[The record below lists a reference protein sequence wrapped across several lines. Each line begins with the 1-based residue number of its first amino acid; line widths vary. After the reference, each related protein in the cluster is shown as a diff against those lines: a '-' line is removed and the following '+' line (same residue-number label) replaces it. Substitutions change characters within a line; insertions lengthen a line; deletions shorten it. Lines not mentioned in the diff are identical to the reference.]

1 MTSRRLNSQG
11 LPSLAKVLFKTIS
24 SFSRALYSIIARKI
38 SASIREE
45 MTAHQHQIIGG
56 QLLDVNFAEAI
67 DEGPGET
74 LSATTLLQRILGSED
89 AEGRMSRERASKF
102 WDEYSATMIQN
113 CVQAFKHG
121 LRCKIHFIQ

>member
-1 MTSRRLNSQG
+1 
-11 LPSLAKVLFKTIS
+11 
-24 SFSRALYSIIARKI
+24 
-38 SASIREE
+38 

-89 AEGRMSRERASKF
+89 AEGRMSREQASKF

-121 LRCKIHFIQ
+121 LRRKIHFIQ